1 MYRFIAL
8 VLILSSLSAHAQQ
21 VEVRGARVWTA
32 PDHTRLVV
40 DTAASVSHK
49 IFSLD
54 GPHRLVI
61 DIPDARL
68 KDKLP
73 TVESDEP
80 LLTGMRSGVRD
91 GDDLR
96 LVLDLKQKVRAKS
109 FALQPNDQYGHR
121 LVVDLVPV
129 VEGPAGKAA
138 AEEAKPHRSI
148 RTQPKKARDVIV
160 AIDAGHGGEDP
171 GAIGAKGTR
180 EKQVT
185 LQIARKLAGLV
196 KKERGMRPVLIRDGD
211 YYLRLRKRISLARKQ
226 KADLFVS
233 IHADAF
239 RDRRVRGSSVY
250 TLSHRGAS
258 SEAAKWLADK
268 ENSADL
274 VGGIDLSENDNL
286 LATVL
291 LDMTQNATLE
301 HSNVAAT
308 KVLANLRKL
317 GAVHKNSVQKA
328 GFVVLKSPDIP
339 SMLVE
344 TAYISNPE
352 EEKRLRNGD
361 HQTKL
366 AKAILSGIKAYFSSY
381 PPPGSKLAGAGNG
394 GGSGGKGR
402 RHVINSGDTLGE
414 IAKQYD
420 VSVTSIRSA
429 NSIDGDRIRVGQVLQ
444 IPEG

>member
-1 MYRFIAL
+1 
-8 VLILSSLSAHAQQ
+8 
-21 VEVRGARVWTA
+21 
-32 PDHTRLVV
+32 VV
-40 DTAASVSHK
+40 DTAAPVSHK

-54 GPHRLVI
+54 NPHRLVI

-73 TVESDEP
+73 TVDAGEP
-80 LLTGMRSGVRD
+80 LLSGMRSGVRD

-96 LVLDLKQKVRAKS
+96 LVLDLKQKVRIKS

-121 LVVDLVPV
+121 LVVDLLPS
-129 VEGPAGKAA
+129 GKRPMAKGAGKS
-138 AEEAKPHRSI
+138 AEESGKKHLSI
-148 RTQPKKARDVIV
+148 RAKPKKARDVIV

-180 EKQVT
+180 EKKVT
-185 LQIARKLAGLV
+185 MEIARKLARLV
-196 KKERGMRPVLIRDGD
+196 KKEPGMRPVLVRDGD
-211 YYLRLRKRISLARKQ
+211 YYIRLRKRISLARKH

-250 TLSHRGAS
+250 ILSHRGAS

-274 VGGIDLSENDNL
+274 IGGIDLSQNDNV

-301 HSNVAAT
+301 HSNVAAK
-308 KVLANLRKL
+308 KVLANLKRI
-317 GAVHKNSVQKA
+317 GAVHKGSVQKA

-344 TAYISNPE
+344 TAFISNPN
-352 EEKRLRNGD
+352 EEKRLRSGD

-366 AKAILSGIKAYFSSY
+366 AKAILAGIKSYFASY
-381 PPPGSKLAGAGNG
+381 PPPGTKLAGG
-394 GGSGGKGR
+394 GGSGRDDGR

-414 IAKQYD
+414 IARQYD
-420 VSVTSIRSA
+420 VSLTSLRTV
-429 NSIDGDRIRVGQVLQ
+429 NSIDGDRIRIGQVLT
-444 IPEG
+444 IPES